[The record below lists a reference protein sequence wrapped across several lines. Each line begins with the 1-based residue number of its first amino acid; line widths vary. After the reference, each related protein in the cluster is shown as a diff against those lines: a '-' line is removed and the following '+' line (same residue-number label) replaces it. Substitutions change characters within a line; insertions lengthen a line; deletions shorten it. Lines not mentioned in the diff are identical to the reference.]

1 MRNITIKNM
10 LKCLSIAIFA
20 CLYALQPA
28 IAQSIL
34 RDAETE
40 AFLREI
46 SEPLIVAAKLDPRN
60 VSVVM
65 INDPSINAFV
75 SRGQIVY
82 IHTGLIK
89 VADTAN
95 EVQGVIAH
103 ELGHIEGGHVIRF
116 ADGASASSKLSIGS
130 LILAAAAI
138 AAGAGE
144 AGIGILGAGQQL
156 ARNNLLSYNRTQES
170 VADAS
175 GARYLAEAGITG
187 KGSIAFFKKLQG
199 YEIRRG
205 IPQNNSFNR
214 THPLSGERVEV
225 LQAQYL
231 TDPAWDKPLDPVW
244 EEKFLRIKAKL
255 LGFINNPDLTLR
267 SYPEEDQSIAAKYAR
282 SYAWHKAAY
291 PQKAIAEAN
300 SLVES
305 NPEDPYFFEL
315 KGQIMLESGDPE
327 GAVESL
333 RKANDL
339 SQSHPLIASIFGH
352 ALIATENP
360 KYLDEATSVLRTAVS
375 KDNRNPFAWY
385 QLGVVYQQQGDIP
398 RASLASAE
406 RYLLIGQPQLAVLP
420 ARKAQSGLE
429 EYSADWLRAQDVEYA
444 ALGLLEKRNGK
455 KKKKEHKGLTF
466 GTTASDRLFNSNSSR
481 RNLTHF

>member
-1 MRNITIKNM
+1 MLNFTIKNIIKS
-10 LKCLSIAIFA
+10 LLVAVFA

-28 IAQSIL
+28 MAQSIL

-60 VSVVM
+60 VEIVLV
-65 INDPSINAFV
+65 NDPSINAFV
-75 SRGQIVY
+75 ARGQIVY
-82 IHTGLIK
+82 LHTGLIK
-89 VADTAN
+89 VSDTAN

-116 ADGASASSKLSIGS
+116 SDGASKSNKLSIGS

-156 ARNNLLSYNRTQES
+156 ALGNLLSYNRTQES

-214 THPLSGERVEV
+214 THPLSGERVEA
-225 LQAQYL
+225 LQAKYL
-231 TDPAWDKPLDPVW
+231 TDPAWEKPLNQEW
-244 EEKFLRIKAKL
+244 ETKFQRIKAKL
-255 LGFINNPDLTLR
+255 LGFINNPDQTLNV
-267 SYPEEDQSIAAKYAR
+267 YPEDDQSIAGRYAR
-282 SYAWHKAAY
+282 AYAWHKAAY
-291 PQKAIAEAN
+291 PNKAIAEAD

-305 NPEDPYFFEL
+305 NPDDPYFLEL

-339 SQSHPLIASIFGH
+339 SRSHPLIASIFGH
-352 ALIATENP
+352 ALIATEDP
-360 KYLDEATSVLRTAVS
+360 KYLDEAKSVLRTSVS

-385 QLGVVYQQQGDIP
+385 QLGVVYQQQGDTA

-406 RYLLIGQPQLAVLP
+406 RYLLIGQPQNAVIP
-420 ARKAQSGLE
+420 ARKAQAGLK
-429 EYSADWLRAQDVEYA
+429 EYSADWLRAQDVEYV
-444 ALGLLEKRNGK
+444 ALGILEKRNGK
-455 KKKKEHKGLTF
+455 KRKDKGF
-466 GTTASDRLFNSNSSR
+466 RFESNRSNRSSSI
-481 RNLTHF
+481 LSPF

>member
-1 MRNITIKNM
+1 MPNTILQNIFKSLTV
-10 LKCLSIAIFA
+10 AIFA

-28 IAQSIL
+28 LAQSIL

-40 AFLREI
+40 AFLKEI
-46 SEPLIVAAKLDPRN
+46 SYPLIVASELDPAN
-60 VSVVM
+60 VEVVI

-82 IHTGLIK
+82 LHTGLIE

-103 ELGHIEGGHVIRF
+103 ELGHITGGHVIRF

-156 ARNNLLSYNRTQES
+156 ALGNLLSYNRVQES

-175 GARYLAEAGITG
+175 GARFLSEAGISG

-199 YEIRRG
+199 YELRRG
-205 IPQNNSFNR
+205 IRQTNSFNR
-214 THPLSGERVEV
+214 THPLSGDRVAT
-225 LQAQYL
+225 LQSGYIA
-231 TDPAWDKPLDPVW
+231 DPAWNKPLNPEW
-244 EEKFLRIKAKL
+244 EKQFQRVQAKL
-255 LGFINNPDLTLR
+255 SGFITDPDQTLR
-267 SYPEEDQSIAAKYAR
+267 NYPEDDLSIPARYAR
-282 SYAWHKAAY
+282 AYAWHKSAY
-291 PQKAIAEAN
+291 PAKAIAEAQG
-300 SLVES
+300 LVEMG
-305 NPEDPYFFEL
+305 PEDPYFLEL
-315 KGQIMLESGDPE
+315 QGQIFLESGRPE
-327 GAVESL
+327 EALSSL
-333 RKANDL
+333 RKATEL
-339 SQSHPLIASIFGH
+339 SEYHPLIASILGH
-352 ALIATENP
+352 ALIATEDP
-360 KYLDEATSVLRTAVS
+360 QYLDEATEVLRLSVA

-406 RYLLIGQPQLAVLP
+406 RYLMIGQPQLAVIP
-420 ARKAQSGLE
+420 ARRAQAGLA
-429 EYSADWLRAQDVEYA
+429 EYSKDWLRAQDVEYA
-444 ALGLLEKRNGK
+444 AIGLIEQRSGK
-455 KKKKEHKGLTF
+455 KKKKKDKDEDEENGFTF
-466 GTTASDRLFNSNSSR
+466 LRL
-481 RNLTHF
+481 